1 MATRARGWEIVE
13 RVRAGERLIFD
24 GGYGTALFDAG
35 LENGDCPE
43 LWNDT
48 HPDVVRGIHR
58 GYFDAGSQL
67 VETNTFGGTALKLH
81 EYDERYGH
89 DMGARTREL
98 NDKGARLARAACPPG
113 GYVAGSIGP
122 TSYLP
127 LDYGVGKNVATDE
140 EYFETFRE
148 QAQALAAGGVDCFA
162 VETMMFP
169 LEAAAAIR
177 ACKAVADLPVM
188 ATMFFQY
195 EELHDRDR
203 TMWGD
208 SPADVARQLL
218 DAGADIVGM
227 NCGRG
232 PDRAIVIIREMRAGH
247 RRAAHRVPERGP
259 ADHHRRPDH
268 LRARPG
274 GDGQGLPGAARRGVQ
289 HRGRLLRLESGAHPP
304 HRRRGALPPRAV
316 TAPAFSL
323 LSRTPVVLEGLPLSI
338 DRDEVLRFQGYQKG
352 VDLPSPVVV
361 AIFEEALALGE
372 RLMAPRLV
380 YRAAPVD
387 ERGADLIAA
396 GGERLAIPQIGRLWG
411 PIEAVGAGICTVG
424 EAIETRVRALFDA
437 REFPL
442 AVMLDSVGSAA
453 AESLAE
459 YANDLLCQAALPQG
473 LKVTNRVSPGYA
485 GWDTAEQARLFRICP
500 GDPIGVRAQRGVLH
514 DPGQV
519 HQLAGRA
526 RAGGAGGPLLHPV
539 PALLDARLRLPPG
552 PRRRHGAAAR
562 RGGVVIGWRSHG
574 RQRGAGGVHGRGQI
588 LGGAA
593 PRPPDGPLLRR
604 DRRHDHRA
612 RGPLDPRDLRRA
624 RRGALPRPRG
634 GDGAAARA
642 QVG

>member
-1 MATRARGWEIVE
+1 MATRPRGWEIVE

-208 SPADVARQLL
+208 SPADVAKQLL
-218 DAGADIVGM
+218 AAGADVVGM

-232 PDRAIVIIREMRAGH
+232 PDRAIVIIREMRQVTDAPLI
-247 RRAAHRVPERGP
+247 AYPNA
-259 ADHHRRPDH
+259 
-268 LRARPG
+268 
-274 GDGQGLPGAARRGVQ
+274 GLPITTG
-289 HRGRLLRLESGAHPP
+289 GRTTYE
-304 HRRRGALPPRAV
+304 
-316 TAPAFSL
+316 
-323 LSRTPVVLEGLPLSI
+323 
-338 DRDEVLRFQGYQKG
+338 
-352 VDLPSPVVV
+352 
-361 AIFEEALALGE
+361 
-372 RLMAPRLV
+372 
-380 YRAAPVD
+380 
-387 ERGADLIAA
+387 
-396 GGERLAIPQIGRLWG
+396 
-411 PIEAVGAGICTVG
+411 
-424 EAIETRVRALFDA
+424 
-437 REFPL
+437 
-442 AVMLDSVGSAA
+442 
-453 AESLAE
+453 
-459 YANDLLCQAALPQG
+459 
-473 LKVTNRVSPGYA
+473 
-485 GWDTAEQARLFRICP
+485 
-500 GDPIGVRAQRGVLH
+500 
-514 DPGQV
+514 
-519 HQLAGRA
+519 
-526 RAGGAGGPLLHPV
+526 
-539 PALLDARLRLPPG
+539 
-552 PRRRHGAAAR
+552 
-562 RGGVVIGWRSHG
+562 
-574 RQRGAGGVHGRGQI
+574 
-588 LGGAA
+588 
-593 PRPPDGPLLRR
+593 
-604 DRRHDHRA
+604 
-612 RGPLDPRDLRRA
+612 
-624 RRGALPRPRG
+624 
-634 GDGAAARA
+634 
-642 QVG
+642 